1 MDKGKLY
8 GPASSE
14 AGRGGCAALGEVLSR
29 ALGEQGLAQRL
40 DRRLPTQLWNDAV
53 GPEIARRAQPTVLSA
68 GVLHVL
74 VQDRNWRD
82 QLDAM
87 RMMLMAR
94 LNQRLGRPLVK
105 ELRFGMAHAGAL
117 EEGSRRHHQS
127 GNGARPF
134 QASALSP
141 CQEAALQDR
150 SAPGRLL
157 PEADLLPPG
166 VREAVLRAAAAH
178 KARQERAA

>member
-1 MDKGKLY
+1 MDFTKASR
-8 GPASSE
+8 PASSE

-29 ALGEQGLAQRL
+29 ALGEQGLGARL

-53 GPEIARRAQPTVLSA
+53 GPEIARRAQPTVLAA

-87 RMMLMAR
+87 LSMLIAR
-94 LNQRLGRPLVK
+94 LNQRLGRPLVR

-117 EEGSRRHHQS
+117 EEGSRRH
-127 GNGARPF
+127 GGARAF
-134 QASALSP
+134 QASTLTAAQELALT
-141 CQEAALQDR
+141 DR
-150 SAPGRLL
+150 QSEHRLL

-178 KARQERAA
+178 RARQERV

>member
-1 MDKGKLY
+1 MDFTEFQR
-8 GPASSE
+8 PASDE
-14 AGRGGCAALGEVLSR
+14 AGRAGCAALGEVLSR
-29 ALGEQGLAQRL
+29 ALGEKGLAQRL

-105 ELRFGMAHAGAL
+105 ELRFGMAHAGVL
-117 EEGSRRHHQS
+117 EAGSRRH
-127 GNGARPF
+127 GGARPY
-134 QASALSP
+134 QASALTP
-141 CQEAALQDR
+141 LQQEVLQNRDC
-150 SAPGRLL
+150 PHRLL
-157 PEADLLPPG
+157 PEADKLPPG
-166 VREAVLRAAAAH
+166 VRDAVLRAAAAAAAQ
-178 KARQERAA
+178 KQARQERAA

>member
-1 MDKGKLY
+1 MDHDKQDR
-8 GPASSE
+8 PASSE
-14 AGRGGCAALGEVLSR
+14 AGRGGCAALRELLSR

-53 GPEIARRAQPTVLSA
+53 GPEIARRAQPTVLAA

-87 RMMLMAR
+87 RMMLIAR
-94 LNQRLGRPLVK
+94 LNQRLGRPLIK
-105 ELRFGMAHAGAL
+105 ELRFGMAHEGAL
-117 EEGSRRHHQS
+117 EAGSRRH
-127 GNGARPF
+127 GGARS
-134 QASALSP
+134 QATPLSHA
-141 CQEAALQDR
+141 QEAVLRDR
-150 SAPGRLL
+150 DCPERLL

>member
-1 MDKGKLY
+1 MDSDQHY
-8 GPASSE
+8 RPASDE
-14 AGRGGCAALGEVLSR
+14 AGRGGCAALGELLSR
-29 ALGEQGLAQRL
+29 ALGEQGLSQRL

-53 GPEIARRAQPTVLSA
+53 GAEIARRAQPTVLAA

-87 RMMLMAR
+87 RNLLISR

-117 EEGSRRHHQS
+117 EEGSRRH
-127 GNGARPF
+127 GGARPF
-134 QASALSP
+134 QASALTQQ
-141 CQEAALQDR
+141 QEAALQDR
-150 SAPGRLL
+150 DCPHRLL
-157 PEADLLPPG
+157 PEADRLPPG

-178 KARQERAA
+178 RARQERAA

>member
-1 MDKGKLY
+1 MDFTEFTR
-8 GPASSE
+8 PASAE
-14 AGRGGCAALGEVLSR
+14 AGRAGCAALGEVLSR
-29 ALGEQGLAQRL
+29 ALGEKGLAQRL

-87 RMMLMAR
+87 RNMLMAR

-105 ELRFGMAHAGAL
+105 ELRFGMAHAGML
-117 EEGSRRHHQS
+117 EEGSRRH
-127 GNGARPF
+127 GGGRAF
-134 QASALSP
+134 QASAPTPL
-141 CQEAALQDR
+141 QEQVLQDR
-150 SAPGRLL
+150 DHPDRLL
-157 PEADLLPPG
+157 PEADKLPPG
-166 VREAVLRAAAAH
+166 LREAVLRAAAAH
-178 KARQERAA
+178 KARQERTA

>member
-1 MDKGKLY
+1 MDQDKLY
-8 GPASSE
+8 RPASSE
-14 AGRGGCAALGEVLSR
+14 AGRGGCAALGELLSR
-29 ALGEQGLAQRL
+29 ALGEQGLSQRL

-53 GPEIARRAQPTVLSA
+53 GPEIARRAQPTVLAA

-87 RMMLMAR
+87 RMMLVAR

-105 ELRFGMAHAGAL
+105 ELRFGMAHEGVL
-117 EEGSRRHHQS
+117 EAGSRRH
-127 GNGARPF
+127 GGARP
-134 QASALSP
+134 QQSALTP
-141 CQEAALQDR
+141 LQESVLRDR
-150 SAPGRLL
+150 DCPDRLL

>member
-1 MDKGKLY
+1 MATGKLY
-8 GPASSE
+8 KPASSE
-14 AGRGGCAALGEVLSR
+14 AGRGGCAALGEVLAR

-53 GPEIARRAQPTVLSA
+53 GAEIARRAQPTVLA
-68 GVLHVL
+68 GGVLHVL

-87 RMMLMAR
+87 RGMLIAR

-105 ELRFGMAHAGAL
+105 ELRFGLAHQGAL
-117 EEGSRRHHQS
+117 EEGTQRH
-127 GNGARPF
+127 GGARPL
-134 QASALSP
+134 QASALTAQ
-141 CQEAALQDR
+141 QEQALLDR
-150 SAPGRLL
+150 ARPDRLL

-178 KARQERAA
+178 RAREERAA